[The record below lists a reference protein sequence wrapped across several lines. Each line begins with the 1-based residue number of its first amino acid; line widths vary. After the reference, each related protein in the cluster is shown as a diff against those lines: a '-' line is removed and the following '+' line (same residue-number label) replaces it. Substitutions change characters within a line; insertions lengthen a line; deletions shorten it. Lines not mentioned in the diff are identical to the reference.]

1 MIQTAL
7 VGEAVDAGPAL
18 VFVADEEMRY
28 VAVNQWACDML
39 GYTREELLRL
49 HVTDVARERT
59 SPAEYDEMLARGSRA
74 GVSILTTKDRRELTF
89 EYRAAQ
95 TRVAGLLLFVAIGFV
110 VAGVAEVGVGPG
122 VITVGQPEA
131 AEQHHAIALRVVG
144 EPRTL
149 SRGRAT

>member
-1 MIQTAL
+1 MGAAEALIQTAL

-28 VAVNQWACDML
+28 VAVNQCACDTL

-49 HVTDVARERT
+49 RVTDVARERT

-110 VAGVAEVGVGPG
+110 AD
-122 VITVGQPEA
+122 
-131 AEQHHAIALRVVG
+131 R
-144 EPRTL
+144 
-149 SRGRAT
+149 